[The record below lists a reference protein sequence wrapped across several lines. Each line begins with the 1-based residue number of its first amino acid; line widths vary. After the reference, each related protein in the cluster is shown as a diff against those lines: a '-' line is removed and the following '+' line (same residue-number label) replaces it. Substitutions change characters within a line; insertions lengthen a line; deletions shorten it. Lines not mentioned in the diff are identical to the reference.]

1 MKRSLKA
8 VTLILMLVAVLGIF
22 FVPTKAYAAGED
34 AAEAAIVKVTNDND
48 VVVAKAVAAAIVVAV
63 VAAVGAVGMALTVR
77 KASDGAARQ
86 PEIAGRLF
94 TMMMLGCVFIETAII
109 YALIVAI
116 FIVFIL

>member
-1 MKRSLKA
+1 MKRSIKA
-8 VTLILMLVAVLGIF
+8 VTLLLMLVAVIGVLFI
-22 FVPTKAYAAGED
+22 PTKSFAAGSDDNEP
-34 AAEAAIVKVTNDND
+34 AIVKETNAND
-48 VVVAKAVAAAIVVAV
+48 VVVAKAVTATIVVAL
-63 VAAVGAVGMALTVR
+63 VAAVGAIGMALTVR
-77 KASDGAARQ
+77 KASDASARQ

>member
-1 MKRSLKA
+1 MKRSIKA
-8 VTLILMLVAVLGIF
+8 VTLLLMLVAVIGVLFI
-22 FVPTKAYAAGED
+22 PTKSFAAGNDQES
-34 AAEAAIVKVTNDND
+34 AIVKETNEND
-48 VVVAKAVAAAIVVAV
+48 VVVAKAVTAAIVVAL

-77 KASDGAARQ
+77 KASDASARQ

>member
-1 MKRSLKA
+1 MKRSIKA
-8 VTLILMLVAVLGIF
+8 VTLLLMLVAVIGVLFI
-22 FVPTKAYAAGED
+22 PTKSFAAGNDQES
-34 AAEAAIVKVTNDND
+34 AIVKETNAND
-48 VVVAKAVAAAIVVAV
+48 VIVAKAVTATIVVAL
-63 VAAVGAVGMALTVR
+63 VAAVGAIGMALTVR
-77 KASDGAARQ
+77 KASDASARQ

>member
-8 VTLILMLVAVLGIF
+8 LTLILMLVAVLGIF
-22 FVPTKAYAAGED
+22 FVPTKSYAADGDEP
-34 AAEAAIVKVTNDND
+34 AIVKVTNEND
-48 VVVAKAVAAAIVVAV
+48 VVVAKAVAATLVVAV

>member
-8 VTLILMLVAVLGIF
+8 VTLILMLVAFLGIF
-22 FVPTKAYAAGED
+22 FVPAKAYAAGGDE
-34 AAEAAIVKVTNDND
+34 AAAIVKVTNDND
-48 VVVAKAVAAAIVVAV
+48 IVVAKAVTAALVVAV
-63 VAAVGAVGMALTVR
+63 VAAVGAVGMAITVR